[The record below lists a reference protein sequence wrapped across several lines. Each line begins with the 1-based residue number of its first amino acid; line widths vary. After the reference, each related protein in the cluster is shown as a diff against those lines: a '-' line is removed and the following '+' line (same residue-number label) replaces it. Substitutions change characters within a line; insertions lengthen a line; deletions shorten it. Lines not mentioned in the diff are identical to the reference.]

1 MKLENKQGHIEVT
14 SDVFTAITGAAATS
28 CFGVKGMALTS
39 KADGL
44 VHLLKKESMAKGV
57 KVQCHEDQSVS
68 IQLHIIVEHGVNLV
82 AVSRAIMSEVRYVV
96 TDTTGVP
103 VKNIDVFVDG
113 IRV

>member
-1 MKLENKQGHIEVT
+1 MKLENKQGHIEIT
-14 SDVFTAITGAAATS
+14 ADVFTAVTGSATLG
-28 CFGVKGMALTS
+28 CYGVKGMALTS

-57 KVQCHEDQSVS
+57 RVTCHDDQSVS
-68 IQLHIIVEHGVNLV
+68 IELHIIVEHGVNLV

-103 VKNIDVFVDG
+103 VKTVDVFVDG
-113 IRV
+113 VRL